1 MSPRTIA
8 DLVHRDTPTLRDDTP
23 IVEAVRAVLDSS
35 LPALPVVDGNGKLCG
50 IFGEREF
57 MAALFPGYVNE
68 LRHAGF
74 VPRSIESVLEKR
86 ASCRVEPIRKHMNTE
101 HVDVPPDFA
110 DVQLAETFLHHRV
123 LVVPVAEKGRVV
135 GVITR
140 AEFFAGLAE
149 KFLDAGDEPA

>member
-8 DLVHRDTPTLRDDTP
+8 DLVHRDAPILRDDTP
-23 IVEAVRAVLDSS
+23 IADAVRAVLDAG
-35 LPALPVVDGNGKLCG
+35 LPALPVVNDRAKLCG

-57 MAALFPGYVNE
+57 MGALFPGYVNE

-86 ASCRVEPIRKHMNTE
+86 ASCRQEPVRKHMNTE

-123 LVVPVAEKGRVV
+123 LVVPVTEKGRVL

-140 AEFFAGLAE
+140 AEFFAALAE
-149 KFLDAGDEPA
+149 KFLDAADEAS